1 MSVLSTDLTRSV
13 SLPVVSR
20 RHRAT
25 PTVIFDVD
33 LSAAGAATRSSS
45 STPSRLATQPSGC
58 GGRSSWKSRQAASI
72 ESCLRRQQKEKVRA
86 SQERDRRARTLRTA
100 KHLSLQC
107 CSNPELKA
115 WALAQA
121 DQDTT
126 KVICAPTAS
135 LEMMKSRSEMLAPVP
150 NYHRLCGF
158 LPTDDESISPLCSVL
173 RLEPDDV
180 FYDLGCGD
188 GKVVIKVVKH
198 FRCRGIGIEVNRLL
212 VQKARSQAES
222 EFCEDSELQDRI
234 SFIEDDI
241 SHVSLSNAKAVFIYM
256 PDSALHTLLVKVLP
270 HCGLKDGTLVCTK
283 DNWVREGTASR
294 NYKYVASH
302 WGGGIHCYKWQKS
315 DSHPGD
321 AAWT

>member
-1 MSVLSTDLTRSV
+1 MLVDPLTRSA
-13 SLPVVSR
+13 SLPVAAR
-20 RHRAT
+20 RQRAT
-25 PTVIFDVD
+25 LPEIFDVD
-33 LSAAGAATRSSS
+33 LSTAGAATRSSS
-45 STPSRLATQPSGC
+45 ST
-58 GGRSSWKSRQAASI
+58 WKSRQAASI
-72 ESCLRRQQKEKVRA
+72 ESCLRRQSKEKVRA
-86 SQERDRRARTLRTA
+86 SQERDRRSRHLRAA
-100 KHLSLQC
+100 KHLVLQC

-126 KVICAPTAS
+126 LPVI
-135 LEMMKSRSEMLAPVP
+135 EVMKPRSETLAEVP

-158 LPTDDESISPLCSVL
+158 LATDDESISPLCSVL

-180 FYDLGCGD
+180 FYDLCCGD

-198 FRCRGIGIEVNRLL
+198 FRCRGVGIEVNRLL
-212 VQKARSQAES
+212 VQRARSQVES
-222 EFCEDSELQDRI
+222 EFSEDAELRDRI
-234 SFIEDDI
+234 SWIEDDI

-256 PDSALHTLLVKVLP
+256 PDSALHTLAHKVLP
-270 HCGLKDGTLVCTK
+270 HCGLKDGTLICTK
-283 DNWVREGTASR
+283 DNWVREGAASQ
-294 NYKYVASH
+294 NYKCMASH